1 MSAVIKKILKSSA
14 DSYLSLVLLFTITNL
29 ILTLREDTT
38 IKDKFT
44 REFFYS
50 LVWIIPILIVAVSI
64 RVLFTHYINKKRRM

>member
-14 DSYLSLVLLFTITNL
+14 DSYLSLVLLLTITNL